1 MKNILTIA
9 LGFAA
14 LLSFAQQDSIS
25 MKYAS
30 TITAEDLRGHLEI
43 LASDAFEGRETGEP
57 GCERAAAYI
66 SDYFKELGIPP
77 CVDGS
82 YYQKYPLKRESSSA
96 STMKVGDKEF
106 KFLDDFFFWL
116 GFDSGELKPTDVVF
130 MGYGI
135 DSENYNDYATEVD
148 LKGKMV
154 IALEGEPFNG
164 EALSMVTKTEKVS
177 DWASEWRLKRDA
189 AQERGAIGF
198 LMVKDNY
205 KNYLGRV
212 KYYLET
218 PGLTLD
224 YPEKRGEEVIPT
236 LFINNDVAKAIM
248 GSSKKKDLAKI
259 EKKIKKKGKSTP
271 MELGSNLVVNVIR
284 EKEEII
290 ADNVLAFIEGSDP
303 VLKDEIVIVTAHY
316 DHVGVNKKGEVF
328 NGADDDGSGTVTALE
343 IAQAFKMAK
352 DEGNGT
358 RRSVLVMTVSG
369 EEKGLLGSEWYSEY
383 PVFDLDKTVADLN
396 IDMIGRVD
404 EKHADDSNYIY
415 LIGSDKL
422 STELHSISESA
433 NSTYTNLALD
443 YEFNHPDDPN
453 RFYYRSDH
461 YNFARKGIPV
471 IFYFSG
477 VHEDYHGIGDDPEK
491 ILYDKTA
498 TIGRLIFHTAWEL
511 ANRDEKIVVDVE
523 NEFAD

>member
-1 MKNILTIA
+1 MKKIFITT
-9 LGFAA
+9 LGFWVIA
-14 LLSFAQQDSIS
+14 SSAQQDSVS

-30 TITAEDLRGHLEI
+30 TIKAEDLRNHLEI
-43 LASDAFEGRETGEP
+43 LASDAFEGRETGEL
-57 GCERAAAYI
+57 GCEKAAAYI
-66 SDYFKELGIPP
+66 SEYFKELGIPP

-82 YYQKYPLKRESSSA
+82 YYQDYPLKRESSSE
-96 STMKVGDKEF
+96 STLKVGDKDF
-106 KFLDDFFFWL
+106 KFLNDFFFWL
-116 GFDSGELKPTDVVF
+116 GFESGEIKPSDVVF
-130 MGYGI
+130 MGFGI
-135 DSENYNDYATEVD
+135 ESETYNDYASEVD
-148 LKGKMV
+148 FKGKMV
-154 IALEGEPFNG
+154 LALEGEPFDN
-164 EALSMVTKTEKVS
+164 EAISMITRTEK
-177 DWASEWRLKRDA
+177 ASEWSTEWRMKRDA
-189 AQERGAIGF
+189 AQKRGAIGF
-198 LMVKDNY
+198 IMVKNNY

-212 KYYLET
+212 KYYLES

-236 LFINNDVAKAIM
+236 IFINKDVAKAIM
-248 GSSKKKDLAKI
+248 GSKRNRDLTKI
-259 EKKIKKKGKSTP
+259 EKKIRRKGGSKP
-271 MELGSNLVVNVIR
+271 IELGVDVTINVVRKR
-284 EKEEII
+284 EEVVSQ
-290 ADNVLAFIEGSDP
+290 NVLALIEGSDP
-303 VLKDEIVIVTAHY
+303 ELKDEVVVVTAHY

-343 IAQAFKMAK
+343 IAQAFKTAK
-352 DEGNGT
+352 NEGNGT

-383 PVFDLDKTVADLN
+383 PVFDLENTVADLN

-422 STELHSISESA
+422 STELHSISENA
-433 NSTYTNLALD
+433 NSKYTNLALD
-443 YEFNHPDDPN
+443 YEYNHPDDPN

-461 YNFARKGIPV
+461 YNFARKGVPV

-477 VHEDYHGIGDDPEK
+477 VHEDYHGVGDDPEK

-523 NEFAD
+523 NDFID

>member
-1 MKNILTIA
+1 MTIA
-9 LGFAA
+9 LGLGA
-14 LLSFAQQDSIS
+14 LACFAQQDSVS

-30 TITAEDLRGHLEI
+30 TITAEDLKGHLEI

-57 GCERAAAYI
+57 GCKRAAEYI
-66 SDYFKELGIPP
+66 SNYFKELGIPP

-82 YYQKYPLKRESSSA
+82 YYQEYPLKRESSSE
-96 STMKVGDKEF
+96 STLKVGDKEF

-116 GFDSGELKPTDVVF
+116 GFDSGELKPSDVVF

-135 DSENYNDYATEVD
+135 ESDTYNDYASEVD

-154 IALEGEPFNG
+154 IALEGEPFDS
-164 EALSMVTKTEKVS
+164 EAISLVTGTEKAS
-177 DWASEWRLKRDA
+177 DWASEWRMKRDA
-189 AQERGAIGF
+189 AQKRGATGF
-198 LMVKDNY
+198 IMVKDNY

-212 KYYLET
+212 KYYLES

-224 YPEKRGEEVIPT
+224 YPQKRGEVVIPT
-236 LFINNDVAKAIM
+236 LFANSEVAKAIM
-248 GSSKKKDLAKI
+248 GSGKKRDLAKI
-259 EKKIKKKGKSTP
+259 KKKIRKKGKSTP
-271 MELGSNLVVNVIR
+271 MELGTDLTVNIIR
-284 EKEEII
+284 NKEEVT
-290 ADNVLAFIEGSDP
+290 AENVLAFIEGSDP
-303 VLKDEIVIVTAHY
+303 DLKDEIIVVTAHY
-316 DHVGVNKKGEVF
+316 DHIGVNKKGEVF

-343 IAQAFKMAK
+343 IAQAFKIAK

-358 RRSVLVMTVSG
+358 RRSILVMTVSG

-383 PVFDLDKTVADLN
+383 PIFDLEKTVVDLN

-404 EKHADDSNYIY
+404 EKHADDANYIY
-415 LIGSDKL
+415 LIGADKL
-422 STELHSISESA
+422 STDLHEISEKA

-443 YEFNHPDDPN
+443 YEYNHPDDPN

-477 VHEDYHGIGDDPEK
+477 VHEDYHGVGDDPEK
-491 ILYDKTA
+491 ILYNKTA

-523 NEFAD
+523 NDFAD